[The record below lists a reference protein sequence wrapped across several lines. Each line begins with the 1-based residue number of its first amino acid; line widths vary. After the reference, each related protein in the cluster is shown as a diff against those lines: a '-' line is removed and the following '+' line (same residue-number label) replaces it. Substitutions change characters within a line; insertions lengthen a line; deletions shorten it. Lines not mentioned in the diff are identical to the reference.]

1 VVVQGECR
9 ERPRTAVRSGAM
21 RHPTRMSSAF
31 VVLPSVAWTCPPL
44 AAFEMMMA
52 PFEERFGAPVARD
65 LDSNGIGLFDAHC
78 LGFPCGLEAVV
89 WRFHLG
95 QGLQSIAPVREPSFY
110 EIHANQRDLA
120 HLAFHLGVP
129 EAKMTRWTDLAGK
142 PDAPDLARR
151 VVLMRLDD
159 NGNEYEVARFTNRCE
174 GAEAQRMYEA
184 RGHKQLYSLVV
195 PEVPPPLPQFAAPLD
210 VVGR

>member
-1 VVVQGECR
+1 
-9 ERPRTAVRSGAM
+9 
-21 RHPTRMSSAF
+21 MSSPF
-31 VVLPSVAWTCPPL
+31 VVLPRVAWTSPPL

-52 PFEERFGAPVARD
+52 TFEERFGAPVARD

-95 QGLQSIAPVREPSFY
+95 PGLHSIDGAREPSLY

-129 EAKMTRWTDLAGK
+129 EAQMIRWTDPAGK
-142 PDAPDLARR
+142 STAPDMPRLVAL
-151 VVLMRLDD
+151 VRLDD

-174 GAEAQRMYEA
+174 GAEALRTYEA
-184 RGHKQLYSLVV
+184 RGHKQLYSLLV
-195 PEVPPPLPQFAAPLD
+195 PQAP
-210 VVGR
+210 R